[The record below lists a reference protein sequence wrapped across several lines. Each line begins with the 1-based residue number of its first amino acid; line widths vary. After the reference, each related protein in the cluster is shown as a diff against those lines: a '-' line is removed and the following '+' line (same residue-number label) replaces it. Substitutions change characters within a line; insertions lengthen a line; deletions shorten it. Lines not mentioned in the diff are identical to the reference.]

1 MVDVKI
7 SSDRARGWGLDK
19 KIPIAL
25 IIAMVVQTGTVLVVG
40 TAWVAQTNQRLQ
52 HIEKFIETNNF
63 APRLA
68 AIEAKID
75 MLMSQN
81 AKGNSR

>member
-1 MVDVKI
+1 MVDVRLG
-7 SSDRARGWGLDK
+7 SDRAKGWGLDK

-25 IIAMVVQTGTVLVVG
+25 IIAMIVQTGTVLVVG

-52 HIEKFIETNNF
+52 HIEKFIENNNF

-75 MLMSQN
+75 MLMNRNPKENQ
-81 AKGNSR
+81 R